1 MYFGLS
7 EEQNMLRETVARF
20 LEDHASLDVVRAYAQ
35 GEAHLAEALSEGL
48 SQLGVSQLVLPEA
61 DGGAGLGL
69 LEAAL
74 VQQELGKC
82 VAPVAFMARAVL
94 APLVLREIEDQTMRQ
109 HHIAQFMAGKKY
121 GVALTE
127 AVAARENGAVLVDNG
142 RLSGR
147 LNFVLDAAHADYL
160 LIPLPSHRASD
171 SQSDTE
177 FDAGF
182 DDGSTSHEWACVAI
196 ASGRVEALKTIDRTR
211 PFHVY
216 HFDQAECT
224 VVRSKASAGR
234 IIDAARILIA
244 ADSFG
249 AAEEMLAR
257 AVAYAQERQQFGRAI
272 GSFQAVKHLCAEMA
286 ANLEPVRALLWYS
299 AYAFD
304 AVPQEAPLMSRL
316 LKARMSEIG
325 RDIARGTTEVHGGM
339 GFTDLLGLHFWFK
352 RIGVNRQLLGGP
364 EHVRAEAAH
373 AQGWGMQRPAP

>member
-20 LEDHASLDVVRAYAQ
+20 LEDHASLDVIRAYAQ
-35 GEAHLAEALSEGL
+35 GEGHVAETLSEGL

-82 VAPVAFMARAVL
+82 VAPVAFMAQAVL
-94 APLVLREIEDQTMRQ
+94 APLILREIEDQTMRQ

-127 AVAARENGAVLVDNG
+127 AVAARENGAVLVDNDQ
-142 RLSGR
+142 LTGR
-147 LNFVLDAAHADYL
+147 LNFVLDAAQADYL
-160 LIPLPSHRASD
+160 LVPLLSQGSSD
-171 SQSDTE
+171 SQSDN
-177 FDAGF
+177 
-182 DDGSTSHEWACVAI
+182 GSASHEWACVATT
-196 ASGRVEALKTIDRTR
+196 SGRVEALKTIDRTR

-286 ANLEPVRALLWYS
+286 ANLEPVRALLWYA

-304 AVPQEAPLMSRL
+304 AVPDEAPLMSRL